1 MRILAQKVKTFFATW
16 EQLCQQY
23 AHSCHLHPCSFFA
36 SSICFWNHDEPPFS
50 QYILR
55 FFEFPV
61 ITSSFSGATVVS
73 ICKCR
78 GTYFELD
85 TTQCVVFNKD
95 KLQKVNALIL
105 HMQLISCKKFD
116 RGHQEISFS
125 HFWLKMT
132 QCVL

>member
-1 MRILAQKVKTFFATW
+1 MRILAQKSENFFLQPARS
-16 EQLCQQY
+16 Y
-23 AHSCHLHPCSFFA
+23 AVLSSTSLLIFCVIDLFLKSWWAPIFA
-36 SSICFWNHDEPPFS
+36 I
-50 QYILR
+50 R

-85 TTQCVVFNKD
+85 TTQCVVFNKN

>member
-61 ITSSFSGATVVS
+61 ITSSFSTLLHRVHPSQVS
-73 ICKCR
+73 HVNR
-78 GTYFELD
+78 GNYSLYFFYFILNTHHNVWNENDL
-85 TTQCVVFNKD
+85 KIW
-95 KLQKVNALIL
+95 KLRKIHSLQKITRKNPQSIKA
-105 HMQLISCKKFD
+105 
-116 RGHQEISFS
+116 
-125 HFWLKMT
+125 
-132 QCVL
+132 